1 MALEYKIEID
11 LHADEIT
18 YGKWYSFKPFTVSI
32 DSLDKFKLELYKIL
46 DKYIINYQNYF
57 KLYVHQNTISILL
70 LYKHLKND
78 YKIICRLDKHLLY
91 EYIKLDI
98 LNVTKVEDKYD

>member
-1 MALEYKIEID
+1 MVLEYKIEID

-18 YGKWYSFKPFTVSI
+18 YGKWYFFKPFTVSI

-57 KLYVHQNTISILL
+57 KLYVYQDTISILL
-70 LYKHLKND
+70 LYKHLKNE
-78 YKIICRLDKHLLY
+78 YKIICKLDKHLLY
-91 EYIKLDI
+91 EYIKLDT
-98 LNVTKVEDKYD
+98 LNITKLGDKHD